1 VPAPRSLATVVEEN
15 LMSRLSRSIAVR
27 VVVVLLAAW
36 AVQDRGVVRAQ
47 PGSRHLLMWKASSP
61 TTTVYLLGSIH
72 VGDKDMYP
80 LPAEAESAFAAS
92 KVLVVE
98 VNLKL
103 VDAAKTLALLQKYGM
118 YSGDDGL
125 SKHVPKETSEALDA
139 YCKKNGLPRTALE
152 RFKPWCAGITI
163 AGLALK
169 QAGEDPSLG
178 VDLHFLN
185 QVKDTQR
192 IEELETAEFQ
202 LSLLASAS
210 DQEQQEM
217 LAETLKSA
225 GETKQLLQ
233 KMQDAYLS
241 GDEESLLKLLREQDS
256 TPDSMSRKLV
266 DDRNVTMGARV
277 EQYLKGTEQCFVVV
291 GAAHLVGPKGIVK
304 MLEDKGYRVERVKP

>member
-1 VPAPRSLATVVEEN
+1 
-15 LMSRLSRSIAVR
+15 MSRLSRSIAVR

-36 AVQDRGVVRAQ
+36 IAQAQGVAGAQ
-47 PGSRHLLMWKASSP
+47 SGSRHLLMWRASSP

-80 LPAEAESAFAAS
+80 LPPEAESAFAAS

-98 VNLKL
+98 VNVKL
-103 VDAAKTLALLQKYGM
+103 VDSAQTLALLQKYGM

-125 SKHVPKETSEALDA
+125 SNHLPKETSEALDA
-139 YCKKNGLPRTALE
+139 YCQKNGLPRMVFEKL
-152 RFKPWCAGITI
+152 KPWCARITI

-178 VDLHFLN
+178 IDLHFLN
-185 QVKDTQR
+185 QAKDPQR
-192 IEELETAEFQ
+192 IEELETADFQ
-202 LSLLASAS
+202 MSVLASAS
-210 DQEQQEM
+210 ELEQQEM
-217 LAETLKSA
+217 LTETLKSA
-225 GETKQLLQ
+225 GEVKQLLQ

-256 TPDSMSRKLV
+256 TPDSMARKLV
-266 DDRNVTMGARV
+266 DDRNVTMGARI
-277 EQYLKGTEQCFVVV
+277 EQYLKGTSQCFVVV

-304 MLEDKGYRVERVKP
+304 MLEDKGYRVERVKQ